1 MRAQGCEFDEKMDI
15 SFFIQSR
22 YWEANLKD
30 RKPSESNIDGWI
42 RAKYEHKRWAMKGPV
57 PDPSTLGSETV
68 SVSGVLDL
76 WCRGCRYV
84 L

>member
-1 MRAQGCEFDEKMDI
+1 MKAKECEFVDKMDI
-15 SFFIQSR
+15 SFFIQFR

-57 PDPSTLGSETV
+57 PDPSTLGDGSETV
-68 SVSGVLDL
+68 SVSGVWDL
-76 WCRGCRYV
+76 SW
-84 L
+84 